1 MPTLPSFTSPLTAS
15 AKPRRP
21 KPKRPAALP
30 WPAHLIT
37 LAVLLLVYAAG
48 YSGGRDAAP
57 GRATPLGLDTKA
69 HQNHPA
75 CHPNLKP

>member
-21 KPKRPAALP
+21 RLKRPAALP
-30 WPAHLIT
+30 WPAHLVT
-37 LAVLLLVYAAG
+37 LAVLVMIYLAG
-48 YSGGRDAAP
+48 YSGGRDAALSP
-57 GRATPLGLDTKA
+57 AA
-69 HQNHPA
+69 NHPA